1 MMCHLLS
8 WLEVHKDWPE
18 PEMYG
23 ACLQQAG
30 AAALHTGS
38 LPCHSCLALPSASD
52 IPHTP
57 PPHILPLTQ
66 DMRTPLAV
74 TLATNVIHLVL
85 SLLFIFPGHWGVTG
99 AAASTSIAEWLAA
112 ATYLA
117 LGWGRRQELGLD
129 PWPQM
134 DVKKAWKQY
143 LPFLQ
148 VRWWGG
154 NGDRAGE
161 DRLHISATQIA
172 GWATAL
178 PLRLQHAAK
187 LKPLLDCMAHCLPSS
202 WVFRLLH
209 FCTAGGRRGADAYC
223 RAAGHQDAGVSG
235 RHAPGPGLHCI
246 APSADAGEG
255 PTTQALCVRS
265 ARALAGPLQGKWTG
279 VHLGVAGRGQA

>member
-1 MMCHLLS
+1 MGPVYS
-8 WLEVHKDWPE
+8 R
-18 PEMYG
+18 
-23 ACLQQAG
+23 AG

-38 LPCHSCLALPSASD
+38 LPCHSCLALPSGSD

-57 PPHILPLTQ
+57 LPHILPLTQ

-148 VRWWGG
+148 VRFWEWSGG
-154 NGDRAGE
+154 RARGDC
-161 DRLHISATQIA
+161 LHTGVTQRT

-178 PLRLQHAAK
+178 LLRPHHAAMPN
-187 LKPLLDCMAHCLPSS
+187 PLLHCMAHCLPSS
-202 WVFRLLH
+202 WVAAHLY
-209 FCTAGGRRGADAYC
+209 RR
-223 RAAGHQDAGVSG
+223 R
-235 RHAPGPGLHCI
+235 
-246 APSADAGEG
+246 E
-255 PTTQALCVRS
+255 
-265 ARALAGPLQGKWTG
+265 ARC
-279 VHLGVAGRGQA
+279 